1 MSWGILDFLSNDD
14 IETRTVTSLE
24 YSVPLAGAS
33 LVLYYRN
40 VSFSVTQPLYKSRSS
55 PRIEFESFKNV
66 RVKQSTYLTFVL
78 VKLSDT
84 LLLLAQEFKDIWGF
98 FLWRRFYYES
108 PFPSYSIVMR
118 IHTKFGDVLHL
129 HIKIRTITVDFTL
142 IIHKTLGKGAKKRS

>member
-14 IETRTVTSLE
+14 IEMRTVTSLE

-40 VSFSVTQPLYKSRSS
+40 VSFSVTQPLFKYRSCPRIQSSKCSGQAIYILDICPCQTKWHIIVTS
-55 PRIEFESFKNV
+55 PRIQ
-66 RVKQSTYLTFVL
+66 RHLRL
-78 VKLSDT
+78 
-84 LLLLAQEFKDIWGF
+84 